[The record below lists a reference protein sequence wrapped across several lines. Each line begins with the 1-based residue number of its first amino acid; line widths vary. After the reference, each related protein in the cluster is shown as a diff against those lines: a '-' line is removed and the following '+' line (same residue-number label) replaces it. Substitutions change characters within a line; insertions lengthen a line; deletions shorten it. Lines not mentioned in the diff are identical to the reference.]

1 MSYQFSR
8 WTITLGAQVRAL
20 HESMLSKDS
29 ERLQRKVETY
39 EAELQQLYAYAEQ
52 ENIDLI
58 KYYHAFAEIEDQFLL
73 IREHLEW
80 SQVNV
85 S

>member
-8 WTITLGAQVRAL
+8 WIITLGAQVRAL
-20 HESMLSKDS
+20 HESMSYKDPA
-29 ERLQRKVETY
+29 RLQRKVETY

-58 KYYHAFAEIEDQFLL
+58 KYYHAFVEIEDQFLL
-73 IREHLEW
+73 IREHLWW
-80 SQVNV
+80 SQANV
-85 S
+85 R